1 MIHVEKIA
9 GILGLSRQI
18 HSLFDLNESI
28 THGLPKTS
36 LRATVSHLTQD
47 TETARQISNR
57 LISSAT
63 FKRRR
68 SVLNPQE
75 SERVERL
82 ARVYATALDIWGNRN
97 DARLFLF
104 TPHQLLK
111 QQRPID
117 LAFTELGARQIEQIL
132 EDIRYGLPV

>member
-1 MIHVEKIA
+1 MIHAEKIA

-18 HSLFDLNESI
+18 HSLYDLNESV
-28 THGLPKTS
+28 THGLPKAT
-36 LRATVSHLTQD
+36 LRSTVSHLTQD

-57 LISSAT
+57 LIPSAS

-68 SVLNPQE
+68 SLLNPQE

-82 ARVYATALDIWGNRN
+82 ARVFATALDIWGNDK
-97 DARLFLF
+97 DAQQFLF
-104 TPHQLLK
+104 TPHPLLN
-111 QQRPID
+111 QQRPVD

-132 EDIRYGLPV
+132 ENIRYGLPV